1 MILIYDFDGTL
12 TPYSMPQ
19 YEVLKQ
25 SGYDDERLINKM
37 DELSSQYKT
46 MYNIYYK
53 CYETILAENNI
64 PMTRENICKGAKNVK
79 YNKGVEEYFKYFQRD
94 NTGIKHYVVT
104 SGIQDYVEE
113 TTISKYLNGIYGS
126 TYNKNGEV
134 FEKINFLLN
143 DTKKVDIIK
152 SIQEENGETNN
163 IIYFGDGLTDGCA
176 FEYVHNIGGK
186 SIFVLS
192 NKSSVQSYEELNQK
206 RNYR

>member
-79 YNKGVEEYFKYFQRD
+79 YNKGVEEYFKYFQSD

-104 SGIQDYVEE
+104 SGIQEYVEE

>member
-1 MILIYDFDGTL
+1 
-12 TPYSMPQ
+12 
-19 YEVLKQ
+19 
-25 SGYDDERLINKM
+25 M

-79 YNKGVEEYFKYFQRD
+79 YNKGVEEYFKYFQSD

-104 SGIQDYVEE
+104 SGIQEYVEE

-134 FEKINFLLN
+134 FENINFLLN

-163 IIYFGDGLTDGCA
+163 IIYFGDGLTDACA

>member
-79 YNKGVEEYFKYFQRD
+79 YNKGVEDYFKYFQSS
-94 NTGIKHYVVT
+94 NTGLKHYVVST
-104 SGIQDYVEE
+104 GLQDYIEE
-113 TTISKYLNGIYGS
+113 TIISKYLDGIYGTRYKES
-126 TYNKNGEV
+126 GII
-134 FEKINFLLN
+134 FESIINAM
-143 DTKKVDIIK
+143 KKVDIIK
-152 SIQEENGETNN
+152 SIQEENGGTNDV
-163 IIYFGDGLTDGCA
+163 IYFGDGLTDGCA

-186 SIFVLS
+186 SIFILS
-192 NKSSVQSYEELNQK
+192 NKSSVESYEELNQK

>member
-79 YNKGVEEYFKYFQRD
+79 YNKGVEDYFKYFQSS
-94 NTGIKHYVVT
+94 NTGLKHYVVST
-104 SGIQDYVEE
+104 GLQDYIEE
-113 TTISKYLNGIYGS
+113 TIISKYLDGIYGTRYKES
-126 TYNKNGEV
+126 GII
-134 FEKINFLLN
+134 FESIINAM
-143 DTKKVDIIK
+143 KKVDIIK
-152 SIQEENGETNN
+152 SIQEENGGTNDV
-163 IIYFGDGLTDGCA
+163 IYFGDGLTDGCA
-176 FEYVHNIGGK
+176 FEYVHSIGGK
-186 SIFVLS
+186 SIFILS
-192 NKSSVQSYEELNQK
+192 NKSSVESYEELNQK

>member
-134 FEKINFLLN
+134 FENINFLLN

-192 NKSSVQSYEELNQK
+192 NKSSVQSYEELNSK

>member
-25 SGYDDERLINKM
+25 SGYDDEKLINKM

-79 YNKGVEEYFKYFQRD
+79 YNKGVEEYFKYFQSD

-104 SGIQDYVEE
+104 SGIQEYVEE

>member
-134 FEKINFLLN
+134 FENINFLLN

>member
-64 PMTRENICKGAKNVK
+64 PMTKENICKGAKNVK
-79 YNKGVEEYFKYFQRD
+79 YNKGVEEYFKYFQKD

-134 FEKINFLLN
+134 FENINFLLN

-152 SIQEENGETNN
+152 SIQEENGGTNE

>member
-79 YNKGVEEYFKYFQRD
+79 YNKGVEEYFKYFQSD

-104 SGIQDYVEE
+104 SGIQEYVEE

-152 SIQEENGETNN
+152 SIQEENGGTNDV
-163 IIYFGDGLTDGCA
+163 IYFGDGLTDGCA

>member
-79 YNKGVEEYFKYFQRD
+79 YNKGVEEYFKYFQSD

-104 SGIQDYVEE
+104 SGIQEYVEE

-134 FEKINFLLN
+134 FEKISFLLN